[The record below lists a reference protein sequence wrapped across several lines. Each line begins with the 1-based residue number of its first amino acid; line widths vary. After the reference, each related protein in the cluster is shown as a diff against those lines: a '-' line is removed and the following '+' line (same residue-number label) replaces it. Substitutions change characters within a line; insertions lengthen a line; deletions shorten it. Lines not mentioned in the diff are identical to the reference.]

1 MKIREITSDN
11 SQNKINDSHSFP
23 ASLTISNNNS
33 STNDESMTSIENQI
47 SPECNTLI
55 NCDNYMYNIKR
66 ICAHDDL
73 TLGHMLASKR
83 CFPMQS
89 KTGNTSPQEQIRE
102 SLQIHSALDIF
113 LQLSCTA
120 MHSIS
125 LWKVLNRSIF
135 RLQKHLS
142 LPITSLLN
150 KVSKV

>member
-1 MKIREITSDN
+1 
-11 SQNKINDSHSFP
+11 
-23 ASLTISNNNS
+23 
-33 STNDESMTSIENQI
+33 
-47 SPECNTLI
+47 
-55 NCDNYMYNIKR
+55 
-66 ICAHDDL
+66 
-73 TLGHMLASKR
+73 MLASKR

-150 KVSKV
+150 KNYIALSPALDEYEYLLLLRPEQTGQTTISSMSTHSAVSNSSSMAFLCTKRVNGTSLTKALNLSKY